1 MITGDLHE
9 MSSRRIRIATYNVHG
24 WVGIDN
30 RQVPMRVI
38 RVISELQADIIA
50 LQEATFSLE
59 QGGHLDESF
68 FTKLTDMEVAL
79 GPTFF
84 KKPFHFGNVILS
96 RFPITGIRH
105 IDLSTHPYEPRAAID
120 AVITIKGQEIRV
132 INAHFGLRGIE
143 RKFQA
148 GMLVKALSARRKDKV
163 ILMGDFNE
171 WSPGC
176 PTLKDLYALFTR
188 MKNPRSFPS
197 FFPIFALDRIL
208 ASPAGCLEKIMS
220 FNSPETILASDHLPI
235 VGIVSL

>member
-1 MITGDLHE
+1 MITGDRQRTV
-9 MSSRRIRIATYNVHG
+9 SRRIRVATYNVHG

-30 RQVPMRVI
+30 RQVPLRAI
-38 RVISELQADIIA
+38 RVLSELEADIIA

-68 FTKLTDMEVAL
+68 FTKLTGMKVAL

-96 RFPITGIRH
+96 RFPITKIRH

-120 AVITIKGQEIRV
+120 AIISVEDQEIRV
-132 INAHFGLRGIE
+132 LNAHFGLRGIE
-143 RKFQA
+143 RKFQS
-148 GMLVKALSARRKDKV
+148 GMLVRALSARPKDRV

-176 PTLKDLYALFTR
+176 ATLRDLYALFTKI
-188 MKNPRSFPS
+188 KNPKSFPS

-208 ASPAGCLEKIMS
+208 VSPEECLEKLQTFS
-220 FNSPETILASDHLPI
+220 TPETIMASDHLPI
-235 VGIVSL
+235 IGIVSI